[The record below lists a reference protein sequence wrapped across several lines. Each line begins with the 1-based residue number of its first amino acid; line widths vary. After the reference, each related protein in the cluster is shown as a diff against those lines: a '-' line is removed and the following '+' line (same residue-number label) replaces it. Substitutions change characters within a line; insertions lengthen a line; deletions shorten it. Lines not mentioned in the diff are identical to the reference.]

1 MTAKA
6 LYDQR
11 GVATVELAVILGFV
25 VALLMGVIEL
35 ARASQQFATLS
46 ASARAA
52 ARYAAANPTP
62 EGLAGARCLAVVGRA
77 IASCDGQSATA
88 PLLPGL
94 SLSQVRISLPTNL
107 FDESGTLVQTATPGL
122 SAIEARAADGSSS
135 GTLDILTVTLGP
147 VGARYRFV
155 PLLHG
160 FVPAFEFAPISV
172 SMALVGN

>member
-1 MTAKA
+1 M
-6 LYDQR
+6 
-11 GVATVELAVILGFV
+11 ATVELAIILGLFA
-25 VALLMGVIEL
+25 ALLMGVVEL

-62 EGLAGARCLAVVGRA
+62 DGLAGARCLAVIGQA
-77 IASCDGQSATA
+77 LTSCGAESTA
-88 PLLPGL
+88 RPLLPGL
-94 SLSQVRISLPTNL
+94 ALSQVRISLPADL
-107 FDESGTLVQTATPGL
+107 VDESGAVVQAATPGL
-122 SAIEARAADGSSS
+122 SAIQARAADGASS
-135 GTLDILTVTLGP
+135 GTLDVLTVTLGP

-160 FVPAFEFAPISV
+160 LMPAFEFAPVSV